1 MIDKDD
7 LKRRMKGSIDLLNK
21 EFSGLRSGRA
31 SVNLL
36 EPIRVDVYGSMV
48 PIGQVATVST
58 PEPRLLS
65 VQVWDKNLAKAVEKA
80 IRESGLGLNPMA
92 EGQVI
97 RVPIPDL
104 TEQRRSDLSK
114 MAAKYAEDAKIS
126 IRNVRRDAMDYLKK
140 MEKNK
145 ELSEDDHKKESQE
158 VQKITD
164 QMIDEIDRM
173 LQSKQ
178 KDIMHV

>member
-7 LKRRMKGSIDLLNK
+7 LKRRMKGSIDLLTK

-36 EPIRVDVYGSMV
+36 EPIRVDAYGSMV
-48 PIGQVATVST
+48 PIGQVATVSA
-58 PEPRLLS
+58 PDPRLLS
-65 VQVWDKNLAKAVEKA
+65 VQVWDKNLAKSVEKA
-80 IRESGLGLNPMA
+80 IRESGLGLNPMG
-92 EGQVI
+92 EGQVV

-104 TEQRRSDLSK
+104 TEQRRIDLSK

-126 IRNVRRDAMDYLKK
+126 VRNIRRDAMDHLKK

-145 ELSEDDHKKESQE
+145 ELSEDDHKKESQD
-158 VQKITD
+158 VQKLTD